1 MPEGYEDLNELVS
14 WARNKNAPKDEYT
27 VFLFTGSGST
37 AGSGSTGAIEKLF
50 TVLGIESPEFANK
63 NKNIS

>member
-1 MPEGYEDLNELVS
+1 MPEGYKDLKELVS

-37 AGSGSTGAIEKLF
+37 GAIEKLF
-50 TVLGIESPEFANK
+50 TVLGIENPEFANK